1 VLLQQKR
8 RLWKLLI
15 KTRSNSN
22 SVPGLLLRPNAA
34 RYFIELQQDKKL
46 RIFNVA
52 KGYEYETQAIKR
64 YQSAYLAA
72 VPYFLL

>member
-1 VLLQQKR
+1 MCVHEKINSRAKR
-8 RLWKLLI
+8 QHLEFPDKL
-15 KTRSNSN
+15 
-22 SVPGLLLRPNAA
+22 PAA